1 MLAIRFVKHSVTE
14 ILDWAR
20 AQGAAMFDA
29 ILQSVEAAGEAISTV
44 IEWAEAVG
52 DQALELLAEATRRVG
67 NSIEYVLSYVANDA
81 LPALGNVIK
90 GALDAGMALVDV
102 MAWALDR
109 SLEVLTQTV
118 QSLLDLGKT
127 IAQLVAATIANPG
140 DALDNLLKALDAV
153 GKTLGQIADDVWTLG
168 EVAWEAFVRS
178 AKAIGRLV
186 VDILRAAWDIVGA
199 ALGAAVS
206 ILCSMLAGYRA
217 MTPQEVAEA
226 RLVFEDALDYDHI
239 FFAVDDIT
247 NDIIFGLQD
256 WFRGE
261 TASRAFVTNS
271 LVNFDVDDGLSRR
284 TMIHE
289 LTHVWQYQQEGSAYL
304 ADAVYAQATGDGV
317 GDSGY
322 NYGYREQASPTVTIP
337 KDFAGAEETGP
348 VGDWTGEDGQDDL
361 AGPAATTWAGLNPEM
376 QAQVIMHWYVRKVL
390 ESQSDADVAPW
401 QPYVDLVRAA

>member
-1 MLAIRFVKHSVTE
+1 
-14 ILDWAR
+14 
-20 AQGAAMFDA
+20 
-29 ILQSVEAAGEAISTV
+29 
-44 IEWAEAVG
+44 
-52 DQALELLAEATRRVG
+52 
-67 NSIEYVLSYVANDA
+67 
-81 LPALGNVIK
+81 
-90 GALDAGMALVDV
+90 MALVDV
-102 MAWALDR
+102 MAWAIDR

-153 GKTLGQIADDVWTLG
+153 GRTLGQIADDVWTLG

-178 AKAIGRLV
+178 AQAIGRLV

-206 ILCSMLAGYRA
+206 ILCSLLAGYRG
-217 MTPQEVAEA
+217 MTAEEEAEA
-226 RLVFEDALDYDHI
+226 RLVFADSLDYDHI

-247 NDIIFGLQD
+247 NEIIFGLQD

-261 TASRAFVTNS
+261 PDSRAFVTNS

-348 VGDWTGEDGQDDL
+348 VGDWMGEEGQDDL

-390 ESQSDADVAPW
+390 ENQSDAEVAPW

>member
-1 MLAIRFVKHSVTE
+1 M
-14 ILDWAR
+14 
-20 AQGAAMFDA
+20 
-29 ILQSVEAAGEAISTV
+29 
-44 IEWAEAVG
+44 
-52 DQALELLAEATRRVG
+52 
-67 NSIEYVLSYVANDA
+67 
-81 LPALGNVIK
+81 
-90 GALDAGMALVDV
+90 
-102 MAWALDR
+102 
-109 SLEVLTQTV
+109 
-118 QSLLDLGKT
+118 
-127 IAQLVAATIANPG
+127 
-140 DALDNLLKALDAV
+140 
-153 GKTLGQIADDVWTLG
+153 WTLG

-206 ILCSMLAGYRA
+206 ILCSLLAGYRG
-217 MTPQEVAEA
+217 MTAQEEAEA
-226 RLVFEDALDYDHI
+226 RLVFADSLDYDHI

-261 TASRAFVTNS
+261 PDSRAFVTNS

-322 NYGYREQASPTVTIP
+322 NYGYRGAGLAPRSPSRRTS
-337 KDFAGAEETGP
+337 AGHRGAGP
-348 VGDWTGEDGQDDL
+348 VGDSMGEGGEDDL
-361 AGPAATTWAGLNPEM
+361 AGPAATTWA
-376 QAQVIMHWYVRKVL
+376 ASTR
-390 ESQSDADVAPW
+390 
-401 QPYVDLVRAA
+401 RCRRR